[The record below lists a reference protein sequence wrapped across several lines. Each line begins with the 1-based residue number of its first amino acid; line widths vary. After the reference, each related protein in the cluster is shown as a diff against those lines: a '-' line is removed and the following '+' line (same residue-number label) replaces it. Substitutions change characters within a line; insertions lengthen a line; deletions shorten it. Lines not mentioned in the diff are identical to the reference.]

1 MPGRQKEQVSISWPI
16 IGITLLALIPAS
28 VGILLDIKHVL
39 DNYWL
44 SEDYLR
50 REARKHHEAPAGAK
64 VENRGCVVWVS
75 FETTVCWFSNSL
87 KYFKIPSIEKWGCAS
102 SP

>member
-1 MPGRQKEQVSISWPI
+1 MVSESRIGCQADKEQVSISWPI

-39 DNYWL
+39 DNHWL

-50 REARKHHEAPAGAK
+50 REATKQHEAPAGGK
-64 VENRGCVVWVS
+64 VENRGCVVGEV
-75 FETTVCWFSNSL
+75 
-87 KYFKIPSIEKWGCAS
+87 
-102 SP
+102 